1 MKRVQLEALSASLSK
16 AISPATRKRDATSL
30 ILEQIEPL
38 PVIQRTS
45 EAETEIQTSSQP
57 SGPDAGVKSTPV
69 SVNTV
74 SNLIPVSNSKGY
86 AAAKSSGYLKLP
98 NEILDAI
105 LPYLDP
111 SEAVIFLRLYR
122 LSVGFNQTCCTV
134 GMAALMRACNVS
146 ESTCRRALRRLTDIG
161 LVHPLEVVNTRE
173 LKGTTYRIDTGIN
186 LKPASGRHRYQT
198 DTGVKTGPNKD
209 SDDDLIHNNHHQS
222 AKPPDD
228 DSPHLQEVKALYAH
242 ITGNPWLDSDTQ
254 AYSEN
259 RLAKVPVATVKGVM
273 VAVKER
279 SASRIN
285 SFNYFVKE
293 ILASNDPPNRQQ
305 QKRAL
310 ARIVKRIR
318 ELRVGANDSIVDFV
332 DNVKRACAREGVVF
346 DNDLFNSL
354 NT

>member
-1 MKRVQLEALSASLSK
+1 MKRVQLEALSESLSK
-16 AISPATRKRDATSL
+16 AINPATRKREATSL
-30 ILEQIEPL
+30 ILDQIEPL
-38 PVIQRTS
+38 PIIQRTS
-45 EAETEIQTSSQP
+45 EAQTEIQTSPQLETLDT
-57 SGPDAGVKSTPV
+57 GIKSTPV

-74 SNLIPVSNSKGY
+74 SNLTPVSNSKGY
-86 AAAKSSGYLKLP
+86 AAAKNSGYLKLA
-98 NEILDAI
+98 NEILDSI

-122 LSVGFNQTCCTV
+122 LSAGFNQTCCTV
-134 GMAALMRACNVS
+134 GIAALMRACNVS

-161 LVHPLEVVNTRE
+161 LVRQLQVVNTRE
-173 LKGTTYRIDTGIN
+173 LKGTTYQI
-186 LKPASGRHRYQT
+186 

-209 SDDDLIHNNHHQS
+209 SDDDFIHDNHHQN
-222 AKPPDD
+222 AKLPDD
-228 DSPHLQEVKALYAH
+228 DSSHFQEIRALYGR
-242 ITGNPWLDSDTQ
+242 ITGNSWLESDTQ
-254 AYSEN
+254 AYREH
-259 RLAKVPVATVKGVM
+259 RICQIPLGTVKAVM

-279 SASRIN
+279 SGSRIN

-293 ILASNDPPNRQQ
+293 ILGTNDPMNRQQ

-310 ARIVKRIR
+310 ARIVKRVR

-332 DNVKRACAREGVVF
+332 DNVKRACTREGVVF